1 MKWLKRTAAA
11 GMTAVM
17 LFSCLPAAGAV
28 QPGEELTRGETASI
42 LLEAATDYN
51 ADVTYGDILKGYP
64 GGDLNE
70 DGAVTRASLVL
81 GIIAVVFWFFGYSS
95 ILSVILGIVGLIQA
109 SKAKELG
116 YLDAIRT
123 AGFVL
128 SLIGLIGGA
137 LAFVACVACVSCAG
151 IASTLPL

>member
-1 MKWLKRTAAA
+1 
-11 GMTAVM
+11 MT
-17 LFSCLPAAGAV
+17 LPEHTNP
-28 QPGEELTRGETASI
+28 PGKSN
-42 LLEAATDYN
+42 AT
-51 ADVTYGDILKGYP
+51 
-64 GGDLNE
+64 
-70 DGAVTRASLVL
+70 ASLVL

-116 YLDAIRT
+116 SQDAIRT

>member
-1 MKWLKRTAAA
+1 
-11 GMTAVM
+11 MT
-17 LFSCLPAAGAV
+17 LPEHTNP
-28 QPGEELTRGETASI
+28 PGKSN
-42 LLEAATDYN
+42 AT
-51 ADVTYGDILKGYP
+51 
-64 GGDLNE
+64 
-70 DGAVTRASLVL
+70 ASLVL

-151 IASTLPL
+151 IAQHPSPVIPSTYAAAFLPRRLILELSLRLCYPIGILAALSSPRTAC

>member
-1 MKWLKRTAAA
+1 
-11 GMTAVM
+11 MT
-17 LFSCLPAAGAV
+17 LPEHTNP
-28 QPGEELTRGETASI
+28 PGKSN
-42 LLEAATDYN
+42 AT
-51 ADVTYGDILKGYP
+51 
-64 GGDLNE
+64 
-70 DGAVTRASLVL
+70 ASLVL

-109 SKAKELG
+109 KLG

>member
-1 MKWLKRTAAA
+1 MPEHTN
-11 GMTAVM
+11 
-17 LFSCLPAAGAV
+17 P
-28 QPGEELTRGETASI
+28 PGKSN
-42 LLEAATDYN
+42 AT
-51 ADVTYGDILKGYP
+51 
-64 GGDLNE
+64 
-70 DGAVTRASLVL
+70 ASLVL

-109 SKAKELG
+109 SKD
-116 YLDAIRT
+116 LDAIRT

>member
-1 MKWLKRTAAA
+1 MGA
-11 GMTAVM
+11 MT
-17 LFSCLPAAGAV
+17 LPEHTNP
-28 QPGEELTRGETASI
+28 PGKSN
-42 LLEAATDYN
+42 AT
-51 ADVTYGDILKGYP
+51 
-64 GGDLNE
+64 
-70 DGAVTRASLVL
+70 ASLVL

-116 YLDAIRT
+116 YQDAIRT

-151 IASTLPL
+151 IASTLSL